1 MNSSE
6 YYTRCPECESGLV
19 HDCSKGEYICQKC
32 GYVVMDQAD
41 YYGPESHSTDFKEKS
56 RVTRASGST
65 SYSLHDYGLR
75 TEIGFSSKD
84 YSGKSIDYH
93 MAEQMNNMR
102 KWHSRIR
109 VASPKQRRLSNVLSK
124 INETCSSMLLPKTL
138 VETAAMIYRNFENKS
153 EAKGKSIRC
162 MAAATIYLACKRL
175 SVIRSL
181 EEIVKATGI
190 TEQDKSN
197 LKLAS
202 KYYRNMVME
211 IGIFIQEQQQSL
223 RAEATS
229 IISSPSPPSPP
240 PSSSPSSSAPA
251 FAQFT
256 TTTSSTTTM
265 TEPPP
270 PLPLLP
276 PLLQSSSPSSSAPLT
291 PAIDQYIAKLVNIAK
306 INTKVER
313 LAIDIAHKTNNHL
326 LADGKSPNGLA
337 AAYIYLAAV
346 LLGIHILQVDISN
359 LAGITE
365 VTIRNR
371 CKDILTNFKL
381 VIIVEPLER
390 ARIT

>member
-229 IISSPSPPSPP
+229 IISTSPP
-240 PSSSPSSSAPA
+240 PSPSPSSSAPA

-256 TTTSSTTTM
+256 TTTSSTTIM

-270 PLPLLP
+270 LLPPLP

-371 CKDILTNFKL
+371 CMDILTNFKL

>member
-1 MNSSE
+1 
-6 YYTRCPECESGLV
+6 
-19 HDCSKGEYICQKC
+19 
-32 GYVVMDQAD
+32 MDQAD

-229 IISSPSPPSPP
+229 IISTPSPSPSPSL
-240 PSSSPSSSAPA
+240 SSSAPA

-265 TEPPP
+265 TDPPP
-270 PLPLLP
+270 P

-326 LADGKSPNGLA
+326 LADGKAPNGLA

-346 LLGIHILQVDISN
+346 LLGVHILQVDISN